1 MFHPRT
7 LTAIVLVA
15 LLAGCT
21 ATEPTR
27 PDATDTPTRG
37 EATGTTGA
45 PSPAPAASAD
55 EAAATTAP
63 RQIYYTQAEYEH
75 MSACVDQSETAMH
88 TAIRRNG
95 GMTEEEALNIYRQ
108 QPYAEVNMA
117 TVQQVYADRIGN
129 VWDYSVSFF
138 QRCSMTQAGVPEERL
153 KLASYCLQRRMIGD
167 LAYSFKANGRP
178 VTDAY
183 DYFAKFRS
191 PVVRQVIDAVYG
203 TDAGR
208 DEVKSQLWNGCMAPI
223 TG

>member
-7 LTAIVLVA
+7 LAATVLVA
-15 LLAGCT
+15 LLAACT

-27 PDATDTPTRG
+27 PDTG
-37 EATGTTGA
+37 EAATPGEASGTSVE
-45 PSPAPAASAD
+45 PSPAPASSAD
-55 EAAATTAP
+55 DTPATAAA
-63 RQIYYTQAEYEH
+63 RQIYYTQAEYEA
-75 MSACVDQSETAMH
+75 MSTCVDQSETAMH

-95 GMTEEEALNIYRQ
+95 GMTEDEALNIYRE
-108 QPYAEVNMA
+108 QPYAEANMA
-117 TVQQVYADRIGN
+117 LVQQVYADRIGN

-138 QRCSMTQAGVPEERL
+138 QRCSVTQAGVPEERL

-191 PVVRQVIDAVYG
+191 PVVHQVIDAVYG
-203 TDAGR
+203 ADAER